1 LGDKEIKIECWKLQ
15 MLHFLRKVVYESSLS
30 RFTTEIIEESS
41 NIIEESL
48 KVKAIVV
55 LYQWMKALA

>member
-1 LGDKEIKIECWKLQ
+1 LGDKDINIACWKLQ
-15 MLHFLRKVVYESSLS
+15 ILHFLRKIVYENCLS

-41 NIIEESL
+41 NNIEESL

-55 LYQWMKALA
+55 LYQWMKELA

>member
-1 LGDKEIKIECWKLQ
+1 VGDKELNIACWKLQ
-15 MLHFLRKVVYESSLS
+15 MLHFLRKIIYESSLS
-30 RFTTEIIEESS
+30 RFTAEIIEESS
-41 NIIEESL
+41 NRIEESL

>member
-1 LGDKEIKIECWKLQ
+1 
-15 MLHFLRKVVYESSLS
+15 MLHFLRKIVCGSSLS

-41 NIIEESL
+41 NSIEETL

>member
-1 LGDKEIKIECWKLQ
+1 
-15 MLHFLRKVVYESSLS
+15 MLRFLRKVFYESSLS

-41 NIIEESL
+41 NSIEESL

-55 LYQWMKALA
+55 HYQWMKALA